1 MLDQILSKRKF
12 TYIGY
17 EIMKMNAINNATKLK
32 VIFFLEDQIF
42 NNIFILVS
50 CNESFKKK
58 YFKKLKKNIFCKGFL
73 QKNKFSIKFQIN
85 FVRALGLPRQ

>member
-42 NNIFILVS
+42 NNIFYIQFHVMNL
-50 CNESFKKK
+50 
-58 YFKKLKKNIFCKGFL
+58 LKRNISKN
-73 QKNKFSIKFQIN
+73 
-85 FVRALGLPRQ
+85 

>member
-42 NNIFILVS
+42 NNIFYIQFHVMNL
-50 CNESFKKK
+50 
-58 YFKKLKKNIFCKGFL
+58 LKRNIFCRGFL

>member
-1 MLDQILSKRKF
+1 MLDQNLSKRKF

-42 NNIFILVS
+42 NNIFYIQFHVMNL
-50 CNESFKKK
+50 
-58 YFKKLKKNIFCKGFL
+58 LKRNISKN
-73 QKNKFSIKFQIN
+73 
-85 FVRALGLPRQ
+85 

>member
-17 EIMKMNAINNATKLK
+17 EIMKMNAINNANKVK

-42 NNIFILVS
+42 NNIFYIQFHVMNL
-50 CNESFKKK
+50 
-58 YFKKLKKNIFCKGFL
+58 LKRNISKN
-73 QKNKFSIKFQIN
+73 
-85 FVRALGLPRQ
+85 